1 MENTPPD
8 SAEPSTTEPTSA
20 APAPSSIQ
28 PPVETWKQRNPE
40 LMFLL
45 GVGLGLLS
53 ILFAAAMTLPTNG
66 QIPGCVLP
74 ALGLYIAVLLMTS
87 KAYRFLAFGLVLGFL
102 FAVPI
107 SFALWFNFICPPG
120 TGC

>member
-1 MENTPPD
+1 MENTPLDP
-8 SAEPSTTEPTSA
+8 AEPGATEPTSA
-20 APAPSSIQ
+20 ALAPSPLK
-28 PPVETWKQRNPE
+28 PPSETWQQQNPE
-40 LMFLL
+40 VMFLS

-53 ILFAAAMTLPTNG
+53 ILLAAAITLPTHG
-66 QIPGCVLP
+66 SVPGCVLP
-74 ALGLYIAVLLMTS
+74 ALGLYIAVLLITS
-87 KAYRFLAFGLVLGFL
+87 KPHRFLAVGLLLGFL

>member
-1 MENTPPD
+1 MENTPLDPE
-8 SAEPSTTEPTSA
+8 EPSTTEPTSA
-20 APAPSSIQ
+20 APAPSSLQ
-28 PPVETWKQRNPE
+28 PPSETWKQRNPE
-40 LMFLL
+40 VMFLL

-53 ILFAAAMTLPTNG
+53 ILFAAATTLPTHG
-66 QIPGCVLP
+66 SVPGCVLP

-87 KAYRFLAFGLVLGFL
+87 KAHRFLAIGLVLGFL
-102 FAVPI
+102 FAAPI